1 MEIGRHL
8 SGDELAGLLAAAMVV
23 NKNARV
29 TENYVSEHLAQC
41 ESCRQEY
48 EGLQRTLGVLPEA
61 LRSATDLPHYFWQ
74 RQQAAIRSRIAV
86 EEASRRSWRG
96 FVWATVAA
104 LVLLAGLLLNSTRTP
119 PATQVE
125 IQPDPDQQLLV
136 AVEQAVY
143 SGVPES
149 LAPAALLAEDISS
162 AVEPSA
168 SGSSKEERNEN

>member
-8 SGDELAGLLAAAMVV
+8 SGDELASLLARSMVV

-29 TENYVSEHLAQC
+29 TEDYVSEHLAQC
-41 ESCRQEY
+41 GSCRQEY
-48 EGLQRTLGVLPEA
+48 DGLQKKLGALPEA
-61 LRSATDLPHYFWQ
+61 VRSATDVPPYFWQ

-104 LVLLAGLLLNSTRTP
+104 LVLLAGLLLNSTKTP
-119 PATQVE
+119 PTTQVE

-149 LAPAALLAEDISS
+149 LAPAALLAEDIRL

-168 SGSSKEERNEN
+168 SRNSKEKRNEN

>member
-8 SGDELAGLLAAAMVV
+8 SGDELAGL
-23 NKNARV
+23 V
-29 TENYVSEHLAQC
+29 TEAKVADKNRRPIEDFASEHLAKC

-48 EGLQRTLGVLPEA
+48 EGLQRTLDVLPEA
-61 LRSATDLPHYFWQ
+61 MRSATDFPHYFWL

-104 LVLLAGLLLNSTRTP
+104 LVLLAGLLLNSTKTP
-119 PATQVE
+119 PTTQVE

-168 SGSSKEERNEN
+168 SRNSKEKRNEN

>member
-8 SGDELAGLLAAAMVV
+8 SGDEIAALLTGATAADKKV
-23 NKNARV
+23 RG
-29 TENYVSEHLAQC
+29 TENTASEHLGQC

-48 EGLQRTLGVLPEA
+48 DGLQKRLGALPETV
-61 LRSATDLPHYFWQ
+61 RSATDLPHYFWQ

-104 LVLLAGLLLNSTRTP
+104 LIFLAGLLLNSAKTVPT
-119 PATQVE
+119 TQVE

-136 AVEQAVY
+136 AIEQAVY

-149 LAPAALLAEDISS
+149 LAPAALLAEDIRM

-168 SGSSKEERNEN
+168 SRNSKEKRNEN

>member
-8 SGDELAGLLAAAMVV
+8 SGDELAGL
-23 NKNARV
+23 V
-29 TENYVSEHLAQC
+29 TEANVTDKGACLTEDFASEHIGQC
-41 ESCRQEY
+41 KSCRQEY
-48 EGLQRTLGVLPEA
+48 DGLQKTLDVLPEA
-61 LRSATDLPHYFWQ
+61 MRSATDLPHYFWQ

-86 EEASRRSWRG
+86 EEASQRSWRG
-96 FVWATVAA
+96 FVWATVVA
-104 LVLLAGLLLNSTRTP
+104 LVLFAGLLLNSTKTP
-119 PATQVE
+119 PTTQVE

-149 LAPAALLAEDISS
+149 LAPAALLAEDIRS

-168 SGSSKEERNEN
+168 SHNAKEKRNEN